1 MSDLRLA
8 AGIGATIIS
17 KKQYDKLP
25 DEHKDLLRE
34 ITRKYHEQ
42 LANTV
47 REKNEE
53 SIGVLREE
61 GIEVIHVPLVER
73 ERWSG
78 VARQVQDQFAG
89 RLYPREL
96 LDEVRNLLNEYNTR
110 Q

>member
-8 AGIGATIIS
+8 AGIGATIIN
-17 KKQYDKLP
+17 KRKYDRLS
-25 DEHKDLLRE
+25 DEHKDLLRD
-34 ITRKYHEQ
+34 ITQKYHEK
-42 LANTV
+42 LVGTI
-47 REKNEE
+47 REENEE

-78 VARQVQDQFAG
+78 VARQVHDQFAG
-89 RLYPREL
+89 RLYPRKL